1 MAGSLGRIRP
11 FSVELR
17 VVRRVQ
23 WRGGGAQSYSPY
35 FKRPPTK
42 PVCVHGGAQPT
53 MERADAPAE
62 RSHL

>member
-1 MAGSLGRIRP
+1 MSRSLGRIRP

-23 WRGGGAQSYSPY
+23 WHGGGAQSYWAY

-42 PVCVHGGAQPT
+42 PVRVYGGARPA
-53 MERADAPAE
+53 MERAATPEE
-62 RSHL
+62 RSHP